1 MPFRKNI
8 SNLTVQ
14 RLSCYLRTL
23 RTLAENGRISVSSG
37 EIAEKVGSTAAQIR
51 KDLSCFGSF
60 GKKGHGYNVSELIT
74 TIENVLGLDKKW
86 NVALI
91 GLGRF
96 GQSLSVYKGYRNET
110 FDIVAI
116 FEKDPSKTGK
126 SFNGIPV
133 YPIDDLAKICEKK
146 SIVLGIIA
154 VPPAAADEVIQKALD
169 AGIRGMLNFTGKCG
183 CQVPPHAF
191 VKDVNMAAE
200 IETLSYY
207 LTRQ

>member
-1 MPFRKNI
+1 MPYRRNI

-23 RTLAENGRISVSSG
+23 RTFSENSRVSVSSG
-37 EIAEKVGSTAAQIR
+37 DIAEKVGSTAAQVR

-60 GKKGHGYNVSELIT
+60 GKKGRGYNVSELIAT
-74 TIENVLGLDKKW
+74 LVNVLGLNKKW

-91 GLGRF
+91 GLGKF
-96 GQSLSVYKGYRNET
+96 GQSLAVYKGFRKSG

-116 FEKDPSKTGK
+116 FEKDPTKIGK
-126 SFNGIPV
+126 RFFDIPV
-133 YPIDDLAKICEKK
+133 YPIEDITKVCEKK
-146 SIVLGIIA
+146 SILLGIIA
-154 VPPAAADEVIQKALD
+154 VPPETADEVIQKALD

-207 LTRQ
+207 LTH